1 MTTMSPSPPAFADQ
15 RDGERTSM
23 RRNGFERLTAVL
35 PLMLA
40 VVSGCSQS
48 SGAYVWVDQAQ
59 VPQLAAGTYTIGPGD
74 VLSVQVWNQDRMSSR
89 TRVRADGKVSLPLIG
104 DLAVSGRTVEQTA
117 RTIEQRLEETN
128 LVVGPRVTVL
138 LEESHPLSVGVLGTV
153 IRPGMYTL
161 ESGAGVAEALAS
173 AGGLTEFAR
182 KDNIFVVR
190 RLPTTQRIRFTFDDI
205 AQARG
210 RAPTFRLQS
219 GDVVVVE

>member
-1 MTTMSPSPPAFADQ
+1 
-15 RDGERTSM
+15 M
-23 RRNGFERLTAVL
+23 RRNGFGLMAAVL
-35 PLMLA
+35 PLMLGT
-40 VVSGCSQS
+40 VSGCSS
-48 SGAYVWVDQAQ
+48 ASGAYVWVDQAQ
-59 VPQLAAGTYTIGPGD
+59 LSQPTTGAYTIGTGD

-89 TRVRADGKVSLPLIG
+89 TRVRVDGNVSLPLIG
-104 DLAVSGRTVEQTA
+104 DLPVAGRTVEQMA
-117 RTIEQRLEETN
+117 RAIEQRLEDTK

-138 LEESHPLSVGVLGTV
+138 LEESRPLSVSVLGTV
-153 IRPGMYTL
+153 TRPGMYTL

>member
-1 MTTMSPSPPAFADQ
+1 
-15 RDGERTSM
+15 M
-23 RRNGFERLTAVL
+23 RRIQNALLSAVL

-40 VVSGCSQS
+40 TVSGCSHS

-59 VPQLAAGTYTIGPGD
+59 VPLSTAGAYTIGAGD

-89 TRVRADGKVSLPLIG
+89 TRVRVDGNVSLPLIG
-104 DLAVSGRTVEQTA
+104 DLPVAGRTVEQTA
-117 RTIEQRLEETN
+117 RTIEQRLEETK

-153 IRPGMYTL
+153 TRPGMYTL

-182 KDNIFVVR
+182 KDHIYVVR
-190 RLPTTQRIRFTFDDI
+190 RVPTTQRIRFTFDDI